1 LGITYPLLDSID
13 LYHPVSLLPG
23 KKYWYIINMLK
34 LFMNKNGNATALL
47 MFVVVSLFLIFLV
60 PAPERFEE
68 ESLADEEEDPIDEP
82 EVEPEAVS
90 AATPVDNIPP
100 PEAETNMAPANPAL
114 LDQPSAL
121 QGTPAAAPVVTP
133 PVIPVTPAAPMQP
146 QAPVVIQ
153 PNQRRIVGGVP
164 VQENLSMVPI
174 STNQPSPIVA
184 EMEDGRRVVLM
195 IPASIKNA

>member
-1 LGITYPLLDSID
+1 
-13 LYHPVSLLPG
+13 
-23 KKYWYIINMLK
+23 MLK

-47 MFVVVSLFLIFLV
+47 MFVVVSLVLIFLV

-68 ESLADEEEDPIDEP
+68 EPQPDEAQDPTAVPAADPVATP
-82 EVEPEAVS
+82 TVEPEAIA
-90 AATPVDNIPP
+90 AATPVENIPP
-100 PEAETNMAPANPAL
+100 PEAETNLAPANPTL
-114 LDQPSAL
+114 SEQPAAL
-121 QGTPAAAPVVTP
+121 QGTPTAAPVVTP
-133 PVIPVTPAAPMQP
+133 ATPMLE

-184 EMEDGRRVVLM
+184 EMEDGRKVVLM

>member
-1 LGITYPLLDSID
+1 
-13 LYHPVSLLPG
+13 
-23 KKYWYIINMLK
+23 MLK

-47 MFVVVSLFLIFLV
+47 MFVVVSLVLIFLV

-68 ESLADEEEDPIDEP
+68 EPQPDEAQDPAATEP
-82 EVEPEAVS
+82 AAGEPAVEPEAVA
-90 AATPVDNIPP
+90 AATPVENIPP
-100 PEAETNMAPANPAL
+100 PEAETNLAPANPAL
-114 LDQPSAL
+114 LKQPSAL

-133 PVIPVTPAAPMQP
+133 PADPVTPAEPMQA

-174 STNQPSPIVA
+174 STNQPAPIVA
-184 EMEDGRRVVLM
+184 EMEDGRKVVLM

>member
-1 LGITYPLLDSID
+1 
-13 LYHPVSLLPG
+13 
-23 KKYWYIINMLK
+23 MLK

-47 MFVVVSLFLIFLV
+47 IFVVVSLVLIFLV

-68 ESLADEEEDPIDEP
+68 ESLLGEKQDPAAVP
-82 EVEPEAVS
+82 VVTPTVEPEAIA
-90 AATPVDNIPP
+90 AATPVENIPP
-100 PEAETNMAPANPAL
+100 PEAETNLAPANPTL
-114 LDQPSAL
+114 SEQPAAL

-133 PVIPVTPAAPMQP
+133 ATPMLE

-174 STNQPSPIVA
+174 STNQPAPIVA
-184 EMEDGRRVVLM
+184 EMEDGRKVVLM

>member
-1 LGITYPLLDSID
+1 
-13 LYHPVSLLPG
+13 
-23 KKYWYIINMLK
+23 MLK

-47 MFVVVSLFLIFLV
+47 MFVVVSLVLIFLV

-68 ESLADEEEDPIDEP
+68 EPPTVEEEDPSDEP
-82 EVEPEAVS
+82 AVEPEAVA
-90 AATPVDNIPP
+90 AATPVENIPP

>member
-1 LGITYPLLDSID
+1 
-13 LYHPVSLLPG
+13 
-23 KKYWYIINMLK
+23 MLK

-47 MFVVVSLFLIFLV
+47 MFVVVSLVLIFLV

-68 ESLADEEEDPIDEP
+68 EPQPGEAQAPAATDPAADPATAEP
-82 EVEPEAVS
+82 AAGESAVEPEAVA
-90 AATPVDNIPP
+90 AATPVENIPP
-100 PEAETNMAPANPAL
+100 PEAETNLAPANPAL
-114 LDQPSAL
+114 LKQPSAL

-133 PVIPVTPAAPMQP
+133 PADPVTPAEPMQA

-174 STNQPSPIVA
+174 STNQPAPIVA
-184 EMEDGRRVVLM
+184 EMEDGRKVVLM

>member
-1 LGITYPLLDSID
+1 
-13 LYHPVSLLPG
+13 
-23 KKYWYIINMLK
+23 MLK

-47 MFVVVSLFLIFLV
+47 MFVVVSLVLIFLV

-68 ESLADEEEDPIDEP
+68 EPQPDEAQAPATAEP
-82 EVEPEAVS
+82 VAGEPAVEPEAVA
-90 AATPVDNIPP
+90 AATPVENIPP
-100 PEAETNMAPANPAL
+100 PEAETNLAPANPAL
-114 LDQPSAL
+114 LKQPSAL

-133 PVIPVTPAAPMQP
+133 PADPVTPAEPMQA

-174 STNQPSPIVA
+174 STNQPAPIVA
-184 EMEDGRRVVLM
+184 EMEDGRKVVLM